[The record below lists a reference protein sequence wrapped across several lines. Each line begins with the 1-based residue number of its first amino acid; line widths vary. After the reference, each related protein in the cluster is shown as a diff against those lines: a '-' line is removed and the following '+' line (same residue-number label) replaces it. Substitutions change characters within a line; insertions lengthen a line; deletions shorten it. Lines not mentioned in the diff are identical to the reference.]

1 MTISPVSGRVRASG
15 QVCRAASRP
24 APACLGRRC
33 SPLGRKEAGLKEA
46 RSQGVPRV
54 SEARQEV
61 RIQDRRSMEVDLP
74 SLQESLQTRILLAL
88 VYVNYVQGW
97 FYDLASNLR
106 QVESKILTRFGKK
119 VNIVSSHKKAAFV
132 RVKFNNMGDLL

>member
-1 MTISPVSGRVRASG
+1 MLTNSPVSGRVRASG

-24 APACLGRRC
+24 APASLGRRC

-61 RIQDRRSMEVDLP
+61 RIQDRSDRCMEVDLP
-74 SLQESLQTRILLAL
+74 SLQESL
-88 VYVNYVQGW
+88 
-97 FYDLASNLR
+97 
-106 QVESKILTRFGKK
+106 
-119 VNIVSSHKKAAFV
+119 
-132 RVKFNNMGDLL
+132 